1 MRKFKLHAKYDAF
14 QFDATTV
21 INVTGSSAAGN
32 DLRPEGNKVYY
43 DKNLIKI
50 AGPLLIHD
58 QFGQQEPLPQNH
70 GKTKEF
76 RGFKPLAKATT
87 PLTEGVTPN
96 GNKLDMFTVNATISQ
111 YGDYVTISD
120 MLDLTSIDPMVLQA
134 QETLGDQAGRTLD
147 TITREVINA
156 GTNVIYAGGRVSRT
170 TLTSSDKLN
179 VTTIKLAVRAL
190 KNQNTPLINGHYMA
204 VIHPDVA
211 FDLTEDSTYK
221 ELFKYTDNS
230 SFKNG
235 HLFNIE
241 NVEFYES
248 TEAKKFVTVNT
259 PASGDDP
266 ATYYQDA
273 YSTLVIGKGAYGV
286 TKLDGKGL
294 ETIIKQLGSGG
305 TADPLNQRATIGWKG
320 TKAVAILVQQ
330 YMVRIESASSFN
342 DHEAN

>member
-1 MRKFKLHAKYDAF
+1 MRHFNLHQKYNAW
-14 QFDATTV
+14 QFDETTV
-21 INVTGSSAAGN
+21 INVTGSNASGN
-32 DLRPEGNKVYY
+32 NLVPEGDKVYY
-43 DKNLIKI
+43 DRNLIKI

-58 QFGQQEPLPQNH
+58 QFAQQEPLPKNH

-76 RGFKPLAKATT
+76 RGFQPLAKATT
-87 PLTEGVTPN
+87 PLTEGVTPT
-96 GNKLDMFTVNATISQ
+96 GNKLDMFTVTATISQ

-156 GTNVIYAGGRVSRT
+156 GTNVLYVNSRT
-170 TLTSSDKLN
+170 ARTAITASDKMT
-179 VTTIKLAVRAL
+179 VTSIKLAVRAL
-190 KNQNTPLINGHYMA
+190 KTQNTPLINGHYMA

-235 HLFNIE
+235 HLFNLE

-248 TEAKKFVTVNT
+248 TEAKKW
-259 PASGDDP
+259 ASAGADS
-266 ATYYQDA
+266 QDV

-286 TKLDGKGL
+286 TKLDGNGL
-294 ETIIKQLGSGG
+294 ETIIKQLGSAG

-330 YMVRIESASSFN
+330 YMVRIESASTFN